1 MTSPTTIPRRK
12 ETTMM
17 TGSTSPS
24 LIEDPQ
30 TIESRIRRTREE
42 ISWKKRDIKECRDR
56 TEMIRK
62 AQWDY
67 VLRRRDRD
75 DSIEAH
81 VEKTVAVCAVTGVLG
96 RRQTKKLER
105 LKTEKERMEDR
116 VREDRQQLEQAREEE
131 KQRAQEKRR
140 EEQKREQRNARA
152 RNRYAQKK
160 KTRDKGRDRADG
172 QDHEPDPF

>member
-1 MTSPTTIPRRK
+1 ML
-12 ETTMM
+12 

-24 LIEDPQ
+24 LVTEDSR

-42 ISWKKRDIKECRDR
+42 IGWKKRDIKECRER
-56 TEMIRK
+56 IEMIRK

-96 RRQTKKLER
+96 RRQNKKIER
-105 LKTEKERMEDR
+105 LKREKERMEDH
-116 VREDRQQLEQAREEE
+116 VRDDQQQLKEAREQE
-131 KQRAQEKRR
+131 KQRAQGKRR
-140 EEQKREQRNARA
+140 EQQKRERRNAKA
-152 RNRYAQKK
+152 RERYAGNKK
-160 KTRDKGRDRADG
+160 SQGKGRGREDDRDI
-172 QDHEPDPF
+172 DRDPF